1 MRKIVIVGG
10 GAAGLQ
16 VATRLGRRLG
26 KRGLAEVI
34 LIDRS
39 PTHLWKPLLHEVAAG
54 RLEPV
59 VHHTSFALQ
68 AERHRFRFV
77 QGELQAVDRSN
88 RTISIALSG
97 TGDGENGQVQSIA
110 YDKLVLAVGGVTQYF
125 GVPGAREHAL
135 TLDSVSSAEEVRER
149 VFTALR
155 RRTALADTQQQAQS
169 AKMRVAIVGA
179 GATGVQLAAQL
190 RRTSRVL
197 NRYGIHR
204 LDPVAGVDICLIE
217 ASPAVLPGMGTRI
230 AARVGE
236 QLASLN
242 IRVQCNAKVTSVSQ
256 DGLTVAGQPPMPT
269 DIVIWAAGVAAP
281 ALLGTFQLPVNA
293 KGQIRVLPT
302 LQCVVD
308 EHIYAIGDCAS
319 CRLRDLE
326 AELPTRAQVAYQQ
339 ALYLAKALPQ
349 HLAGKSAAGFRY
361 RDHGSLVALAGSST
375 IAKLAATPGKDD
387 GWHVEGRLAAL
398 LHHAIYRRHVIN
410 IHGWLRALGMTLAQG
425 LERLLAAGSRLH

>member
-26 KRGLAEVI
+26 KRGLAEII
-34 LIDRS
+34 LVDRS

-54 RLEPV
+54 RIEPV

-68 AERHRFRFV
+68 AERHHFRFV
-77 QGELQAVDRSN
+77 QGELLAADRIN
-88 RTISIALSG
+88 RTISVAIAG
-97 TGDGENGQVQSIA
+97 TGDGVDGRVLSIA

-135 TLDSVSSAEEVRER
+135 TLDSVAKAEEVRDR

-155 RRTALADTQQQAQS
+155 RRTALADASPQTPA
-169 AKMRVAIVGA
+169 AKVRVAIVGA

-190 RRTSRVL
+190 RRTSSVL

-204 LDPVAGVDICLIE
+204 LDPVTGVDICVIE
-217 ASPAVLPGMGTRI
+217 ASPAVVPGMGTRI
-230 AARVGE
+230 AARVSE
-236 QLASLN
+236 QLARLH
-242 IRVQCNAKVTSVSQ
+242 IDVQCSARVTSVGAS
-256 DGLTVAGQPPMPT
+256 GLTIAGQAPMQA
-269 DIVIWAAGVAAP
+269 DVVVWAAGIAAP
-281 ALLGTFQLPVNA
+281 AMLETFRFPVNA

-302 LQCVVD
+302 LQSIED

-319 CRLRDLE
+319 CRPQDLD

-339 ALYLAKALPQ
+339 ALYLAEALPRR
-349 HLAGKSAAGFRY
+349 LAGKQPAGFRY
-361 RDHGSLVALAGSST
+361 RDYGSLVALAGSSA
-375 IAKLAATPGKDD
+375 IANLAATPGKDN
-387 GWHVEGRLAAL
+387 GWHIEGKLAAL
-398 LHHAIYRRHVIN
+398 LHHAVYRRHVLD
-410 IHGWLRALGMTLAQG
+410 IHGWGRALGMTLAQG
-425 LERLLAAGSRLH
+425 LERLLAAGTRLH